1 MLIERQKLITNE
13 INFLLENFFFKS
25 FTVNFFRK
33 KFFYDFVFTE
43 YNKGHTLF
51 KEKEQADSLYFIV
64 DGEIELKIESTVSEL
79 GDIIKNFLNLTNL
92 NKQYKDYESDFLIKN
107 YNKLYDKINSKKVFK
122 ICLFAR
128 KEVLGMESF
137 YLKIPMFYSATVIS
151 DSAKCYV
158 IESKV
163 NFIIYKVESR

>member
-1 MLIERQKLITNE
+1 MMIERQKLITNE
-13 INFLLENFFFKS
+13 INFLLENFFFKAFS
-25 FTVNFFRK
+25 VNFFRK
-33 KFFYDFVFTE
+33 KYFYDFVLTD
-43 YNKGHTLF
+43 YNKGQVLF
-51 KEKEQADSLYFIV
+51 REKESADHLFFIAE
-64 DGEIELKIESTVSEL
+64 GEIELKIESTVPEL
-79 GDIIKNFLNLTNL
+79 SDTIKNLLNLTNL
-92 NKQYKDYESDFLIKN
+92 NRQFKDYESDFFIKN

-122 ICLFAR
+122 ICLFSG

-163 NFIIYKVESR
+163 IFNYIFK